1 MDFGL
6 SDEQRLLID
15 SVRRF
20 IKEELQPLEDEI
32 EANDD
37 IDPDVAR
44 AIHKKSRAL
53 GLYALNMPEEYGG
66 GGLSA
71 VDSMLCE
78 EQFGH
83 TTDIL
88 VRRAFGDVYE
98 ALLACQGEQIDR
110 WVW

>member
-20 IKEELQPLEDEI
+20 IKEELQPLEEEI

-53 GLYALNMPEEYGG
+53 GL
-66 GGLSA
+66 
-71 VDSMLCE
+71 
-78 EQFGH
+78 
-83 TTDIL
+83 
-88 VRRAFGDVYE
+88 
-98 ALLACQGEQIDR
+98 
-110 WVW
+110 